1 VDTTNEQEV
10 LRSILSSAK
19 VNEEDS
25 ERKAELRKI
34 RQRRKMTA
42 SYKAHKTLEVLYP
55 EQYKRLFNQ
64 AYEILGADDRYT
76 ETV

>member
-1 VDTTNEQEV
+1 MDTINEEQAI
-10 LRSILSSAK
+10 LQSILSATK
-19 VNEEDS
+19 NTEDADA
-25 ERKAELRKI
+25 KAELRKI

-55 EQYKRLFNQ
+55 EQYERLFTQ